1 MPDFFAHLKLA
12 YQFATA
18 NIRQTK
24 LGYYVA
30 TFEMALDQILNLTS
44 ADILEAGKA
53 CDAEEDEDEIA
64 SKFSAIERRIEP
76 EVEVDLVDQ
85 SCTFAQEQD
94 DETTSAE
101 KRPHTQDMV
110 QLPPNSNTIG
120 ATIVDS

>member
-1 MPDFFAHLKLA
+1 MPDLFAHLKLA

-24 LGYYVA
+24 LGYFVA
-30 TFEMALDQILNLTS
+30 TFEMALDQILNLTP

-64 SKFSAIERRIEP
+64 SKFSAIERLIEP

-85 SCTFAQEQD
+85 SCTFVQDQD
-94 DETTSAE
+94 DDSNSAE
-101 KRPHTQDMV
+101 KRLHTQAML
-110 QLPPNSNTIG
+110 QLPPNSNNVC
-120 ATIVDS
+120 ATIVDM